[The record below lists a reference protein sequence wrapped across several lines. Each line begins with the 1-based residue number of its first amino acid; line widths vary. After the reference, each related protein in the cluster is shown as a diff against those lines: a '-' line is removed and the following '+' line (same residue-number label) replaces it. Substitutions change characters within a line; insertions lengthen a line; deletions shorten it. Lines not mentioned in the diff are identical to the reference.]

1 MEKKTKIYGFNGG
14 GEFGYYIAI
23 AMDSEG
29 AVVASHLCSDESFM
43 PFDLGMSQGVTRK
56 HDIYDAKY
64 GAGNW
69 ETEFIPSSQ
78 HDTHEG
84 LKRAIEL
91 NTLLKSEDL

>member
-14 GEFGYYIAI
+14 GEPNYYIAV

-29 AVVASHLCSDESFM
+29 AVVASHLCSAESFM
-43 PFDLGMSQGVTRK
+43 PFDLGMSKGATRK

-78 HDTHEG
+78 HATHEG
-84 LKRAIEL
+84 LQKAIEL
-91 NTLLKSEDL
+91 NKLLKGDV